1 MAAAIQST
9 LLLILFR
16 RSSAIQSRPEVS
28 IQVAATAHTGRVPV
42 VFRIVQVLDW
52 LVALSWLTR
61 VLLWRGMLRRV
72 PDLTRTVG
80 TYPALPVLSVIVP
93 ARNES
98 AGIAATLRS
107 LLAAEGVD
115 LQILAVNDRSSD
127 QTGAIMESL
136 SESLASEGGAPGKT
150 LQILHINE
158 LPSGWL
164 GKTHAMA
171 LAAQHATGEWLLF
184 TDGDVL
190 FHPDA
195 LRRALRYAAS
205 SGADHLVLLPTILLR
220 SWGERMLVAF
230 LQVLSIWALRPW
242 RVADPQARRDSI
254 GVGAFNLI
262 RREAYDALGG
272 WEALRME
279 VLEDLALGR
288 RVKARGFAQRM
299 ALGPDLVSVRWAR
312 GAFGVVDNLTK
323 NLFALFG
330 FRPEL
335 LLGFVCGLAIFT
347 LFPLAACLAGPALWW
362 PTGLMLIALFF
373 AYQQMGKYQHFTAA
387 QMLLFPL
394 AALLLLYALLRSMC
408 LALWR
413 GGVSWRGTFYSLREL
428 RQPSNNPSSK

>member
-16 RSSAIQSRPEVS
+16 LSSAIQSRPEVS
-28 IQVAATAHTGRVPV
+28 IQVAATGHTGRVPV
-42 VFRIVQVLDW
+42 FFRIAQVLDW
-52 LVALSWLTR
+52 LIALSWLTR
-61 VLLWRGMLRRV
+61 VLVWRRMLHRV
-72 PDLTRTVG
+72 PDLTRTVE
-80 TYPALPVLSVIVP
+80 THLALPLLSVIVP
-93 ARNES
+93 ARNEAAS
-98 AGIAATLRS
+98 IAATLRS
-107 LLAAEGVD
+107 LLAADGVN

-127 QTGAIMESL
+127 QTGAIMER
-136 SESLASEGGAPGKT
+136 LAVEGGTPNKT
-150 LQILHINE
+150 LQILHITE
-158 LPSGWL
+158 LPAGWL

-190 FHPDA
+190 FRPDA
-195 LRRALRYAAS
+195 LRRAIEYATS

-242 RVADPQARRDSI
+242 RVADPAARRDSI

-262 RREAYDALGG
+262 RRSAYDALGG

-279 VLEDLALGR
+279 IVEDLALGR
-288 RVKARGFAQRM
+288 RVKTRGFAQR
-299 ALGPDLVSVRWAR
+299 AVLGLDLVGVRWAQ

-323 NLFALFG
+323 NLFAVFH

-335 LLGFVCGLAIFT
+335 LLGFVCGLALFT

-362 PTGLMLIALFF
+362 PTGLMLIALFL
-373 AYQQMGKYQHFTAA
+373 AYQQMGRYQHFSSA
-387 QMLLFPL
+387 QMPL
-394 AALLLLYALLRSMC
+394 YPVAAVLLLYALLRSMC
-408 LALWR
+408 LALWH

-428 RQPSNNPSSK
+428 RQQSKRPIPNQSP

>member
-1 MAAAIQST
+1 
-9 LLLILFR
+9 
-16 RSSAIQSRPEVS
+16 
-28 IQVAATAHTGRVPV
+28 VPV
-42 VFRIVQVLDW
+42 FFRIVQVVDW
-52 LVALSWLTR
+52 LVALSWLMR
-61 VLLWRGMLRRV
+61 VLLWRRMLRHV
-72 PDLTRTVG
+72 PDLTRTVE
-80 TYPALPVLSVIVP
+80 THPALPVLSVIVP
-93 ARNES
+93 ARNEA

-127 QTGAIMESL
+127 QTGAIMEAL
-136 SESLASEGGAPGKT
+136 SAEGAAPGKT
-150 LQILHINE
+150 LQILHLTE

-171 LAAQHATGEWLLF
+171 LATQHATGEWLLF

-190 FHPDA
+190 FRPDA
-195 LRRALRYAAS
+195 LRRALCYATS

-220 SWGERMLVAF
+220 SWGERMLIAF

-242 RVADPQARRDSI
+242 RVADPAARRDSI

-262 RREAYDALGG
+262 RREAYEALGG

-288 RVKARGFAQRM
+288 RVKVRGFAQRVV
-299 ALGPDLVSVRWAR
+299 LGLDLVGVRWAR
-312 GAFGVVDNLTK
+312 GVFGVVENLTK

-362 PTGLMLIALFF
+362 PTGLMLIALFL
-373 AYQQMGKYQHFTAA
+373 AYQQLGRYQHFSAA
-387 QMLLFPL
+387 QMLLFP
-394 AALLLLYALLRSMC
+394 AAAFLLLYALLRSMF
-408 LALWR
+408 LALWH
-413 GGVSWRGTFYSLREL
+413 GGISWRGTFYCLREL
-428 RQPSNNPSSK
+428 RGQSKNINSK

>member
-1 MAAAIQST
+1 
-9 LLLILFR
+9 
-16 RSSAIQSRPEVS
+16 
-28 IQVAATAHTGRVPV
+28 VPV
-42 VFRIVQVLDW
+42 FFRIVQVLDW

-61 VLLWRGMLRRV
+61 VLVWRGMLGRV
-72 PDLTRTVG
+72 PDLARTVG
-80 TYPALPVLSVIVP
+80 THSPLPVLSVIVP

-98 AGIAATLRS
+98 AGIAATLRY

-150 LQILHINE
+150 LQILHVNE

-195 LRRALRYAAS
+195 LRRALQYAKS
-205 SGADHLVLLPTILLR
+205 SRADHLVLLPTIILR

-279 VLEDLALGR
+279 VLEDLTLGR
-288 RVKARGFAQRM
+288 RVKAHGFAQRV
-299 ALGPDLVSVRWAR
+299 ALGLDLVGVRWAR

-330 FRPEL
+330 FRPER
-335 LLGFVCGLAIFT
+335 LLGFVCGVAIFT
-347 LFPLAACLAGPALWW
+347 LFPLAACLAEPALWW

-373 AYQQMGKYQHFTAA
+373 AYQQMGEYQHFTAA

-394 AALLLLYALLRSMC
+394 AAVLLLYALLRSMC

-428 RQPSNNPSSK
+428 RQQSNNPSSK

>member
-16 RSSAIQSRPEVS
+16 LSSAIQSRPEVS

-42 VFRIVQVLDW
+42 FFRITQVLDW
-52 LVALSWLTR
+52 LVALSWLMR
-61 VLLWRGMLRRV
+61 VLVWGGMLRHV
-72 PDLTRTVG
+72 PDLTRTIE
-80 TYPALPVLSVIVP
+80 THPALPVLSVIVP
-93 ARNES
+93 ARNEA

-107 LLAAEGVD
+107 LLAAEGVG
-115 LQILAVNDRSSD
+115 LQILAVNDRSTD
-127 QTGAIMESL
+127 QTGPIMESL
-136 SESLASEGGAPGKT
+136 AESRVGEGGAPGKT
-150 LQILHINE
+150 LQILHVSE

-190 FHPDA
+190 FRPDA
-195 LRRALRYAAS
+195 LRRALWYATS

-220 SWGERMLVAF
+220 SWGERMLIAF

-242 RVADPQARRDSI
+242 RVADPVARRDSI

-288 RVKARGFAQRM
+288 RVKARGFAQRLV
-299 ALGPDLVSVRWAR
+299 LGLDLVRVRWAR

-323 NLFALFG
+323 NLFALFH

-335 LLGFVCGLAIFT
+335 LLGFVCGLAMFT
-347 LFPLAACLAGPALWW
+347 LFPLAACLAGRALWW
-362 PTGLMLIALFF
+362 PTGVMLIALFL
-373 AYQQMGKYQHFTAA
+373 AYQQMGRYQHFSAA
-387 QMLLFPL
+387 QMLLFPG
-394 AALLLLYALLRSMC
+394 AAVLLLYALLRSMC

-413 GGVSWRGTFYSLREL
+413 GGISWRGTFYSLREL
-428 RQPSNNPSSK
+428 RQQSKSIS

>member
-16 RSSAIQSRPEVS
+16 RSSAIQSRPEAS

-42 VFRIVQVLDW
+42 FFRIVQVLDW

-61 VLLWRGMLRRV
+61 VLVWRRMLRRV
-72 PDLTRTVG
+72 PDLTRTVE

-93 ARNES
+93 ARNEA

-107 LLAAEGVD
+107 LLTAQGVD

-127 QTGAIMESL
+127 QTGTIMESL
-136 SESLASEGGAPGKT
+136 AREGGAPGKT
-150 LQILHINE
+150 LQVLHVTE
-158 LPSGWL
+158 LPPGWL
-164 GKTHAMA
+164 GKTHAMS
-171 LAAQHATGEWLLF
+171 LAAQHATAEWLLF

-195 LRRALRYAAS
+195 LRRALEYATS
-205 SGADHLVLLPTILLR
+205 SGADHMVLLPTILLR
-220 SWGERMLVAF
+220 SWGERMLIAF

-242 RVADPQARRDSI
+242 RVPDPGARRDAI

-288 RVKARGFAQRM
+288 RVKARGFAQRV
-299 ALGPDLVSVRWAR
+299 ALGFDLVGVRWAR
-312 GAFGVVDNLTK
+312 GAFGVVENLTK
-323 NLFALFG
+323 NLFALFH

-335 LLGFVCGLAIFT
+335 LLGFVCGLAMFT
-347 LFPLAACLAGPALWW
+347 LFPLAACLAGRALWW
-362 PTGLMLIALFF
+362 PTGIMLIALFL
-373 AYQQMGKYQHFTAA
+373 AYQQTGRYQHFSAA
-387 QMLLFPL
+387 QMPLYPAAAVLLV
-394 AALLLLYALLRSMC
+394 YALLRSMC

-413 GGVSWRGTFYSLREL
+413 GGVTWRGTFYSLQEL
-428 RQPSNNPSSK
+428 RQQSKDAS